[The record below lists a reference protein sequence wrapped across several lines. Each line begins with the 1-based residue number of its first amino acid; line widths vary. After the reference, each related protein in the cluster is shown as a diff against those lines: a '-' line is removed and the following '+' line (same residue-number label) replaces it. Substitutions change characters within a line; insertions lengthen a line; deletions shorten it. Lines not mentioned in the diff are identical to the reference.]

1 VTIAAEGN
9 AKTAPAQ
16 AVPWRTGLFGF
27 VPLAAR
33 GLYADGLSPWSLLC
47 WRYLLALVI
56 ILDGIRLARLRL
68 RAAMRQGTWQI
79 ALVGVSL
86 GAIQTLCYFQSL
98 RRLDTGIAV
107 LLFYTFPAVTLG
119 VESAILR

>member
-1 VTIAAEGN
+1 LQPKECQDCAGAGC
-9 AKTAPAQ
+9 
-16 AVPWRTGLFGF
+16 AVAGGLFGF

-33 GLYADGLSPWSLLC
+33 GLYADGLSTWSLLC
-47 WRYLLALVI
+47 WRSLFALVI
-56 ILDGIRLARLRL
+56 ILAGMRLARLRL
-68 RAAMRQGTWQI
+68 RAAMRQATWQI

-86 GAIQTLCYFQSL
+86 GAILCW
-98 RRLDTGIAV
+98 LDTGLAV